1 MIFWL
6 INHIKIIYS
15 LLYNCR
21 LAGRRH
27 FAEYPFLQIYTLYNS
42 WIGGRA
48 NETLPMVF
56 FYTMPVFVV
65 IPYSWSYLAEEKN
78 GYDRIMASQLGKA
91 SYFLGKYVSTFLS
104 GALTVL
110 LPMLFSFL
118 LASCLVPAYRP
129 DINFALYY
137 QVSATKLLGNL
148 YYAHPLCTAFLNM
161 LMIGIF
167 AGAWATIP
175 FALSFFEKINLW
187 FFCTISCTAVYHRIF
202 AKSIRIPLIYRNL
215 CSKLHLDDQFIIQS
229 IYRSLCDYDGI
240 THSSAAR
247 YCFGKGKRRR
257 CLLNFWITI
266 CATA

>member
-1 MIFWL
+1 M
-6 INHIKIIYS
+6 KS
-15 LLYNCR
+15 LRHFLQNELYNLFHSKSFLFVLLILLLIVTADDI
-21 LAGRRH
+21 LAYKSYKDNLQLTLTTVDLQADGT

-175 FALSFFEKINLW
+175 LALSFFEKINSWSFLRRIL
-187 FFCTISCTAVYHRIF
+187 CCCISSHLCKKHPYIAHLP
-202 AKSIRIPLIYRNL
+202 KPL
-215 CSKLHLDDQFIIQS
+215 F
-229 IYRSLCDYDGI
+229 
-240 THSSAAR
+240 
-247 YCFGKGKRRR
+247 
-257 CLLNFWITI
+257 
-266 CATA
+266 

>member
-1 MIFWL
+1 MVPP
-6 INHIKIIYS
+6 HQAH
-15 LLYNCR
+15 LYKAYKDN
-21 LAGRRH
+21 LQLTLTTVDLQADGT

-175 FALSFFEKINLW
+175 LALSFFEKNKFVVLFAPYLVLLYIIASLQKA
-187 FFCTISCTAVYHRIF
+187 SVYRSFTETSVLNYIWMT
-202 AKSIRIPLIYRNL
+202 SSSSN
-215 CSKLHLDDQFIIQS
+215 QS
-229 IYRSLCDYDGI
+229 IVVYTIMTVSLI
-240 THSSAAR
+240 LLPLAIVLER
-247 YCFGKGKRRR
+247 GK
-257 CLLNFWITI
+257 N
-266 CATA
+266 ADVY